1 MALLLHFLFVSIIQ
15 IWTERGVMLKITF
28 ECPDDILQTLSETP
42 EQFAEQGRMLI
53 AVKLFELGRL
63 SSGQAARFAGME
75 RVVFLDALK
84 SYQISAINLS
94 SEELAKDISNA
105 RNL

>member
-1 MALLLHFLFVSIIQ
+1 
-15 IWTERGVMLKITF
+15 MLKITF
-28 ECPDDILQTLSETP
+28 ECPDDILKTLSETP

-63 SSGQAARFAGME
+63 SSGQAARFAGLE
-75 RVVFLDALK
+75 RVVFLDTLK
-84 SYQISAINLS
+84 SYQVSPINLTA
-94 SEELAKDISNA
+94 EELAKDISNA

>member
-1 MALLLHFLFVSIIQ
+1 
-15 IWTERGVMLKITF
+15 MLKITF
-28 ECPDDILQTLSETP
+28 ECPDDILQTLSKTP

-84 SYQISAINLS
+84 SYQVSAINLS
-94 SEELAKDISNA
+94 SKELAKDISNA